1 MPYTRP
7 LVVIEVENY
16 FMTTEEQK
24 ELIRIKNQISKHFT
38 KSDWLDLGYT
48 LGCYD
53 VIENH
58 PRLLRSMNFG
68 DDDYEGNI
76 LEVITEMVKKDGR
89 NLTEIESYLSD
100 KFASPEISEFI
111 STAQTET
118 PKRIITFSP
127 QVFEVPTKK
136 QNDRLVTVMLPFS
149 LQKTFE
155 SIKEACESHNLECI
169 KADDIWENPTF
180 IQDIFELIF
189 TSRVVVADFT
199 GKNANVFYEVGIAHT
214 LGKTV
219 IPITQSIADVPS
231 DLGHHRA
238 LLYHPN
244 EQGYKDLITEL
255 DKRLKSLFPNPFDNF

>member
-1 MPYTRP
+1 M
-7 LVVIEVENY
+7 IDKEK
-16 FMTTEEQK
+16 QK
-24 ELIRIKNQISKHFT
+24 ELVDIKNQISKHFT

-53 VIENH
+53 IIEGH
-58 PRLLRSMNFG
+58 PRLLRSLSFG

-76 LEVITEMVKKDGR
+76 LEV
-89 NLTEIESYLSD
+89 LTEITKRDPKNFGEIKSYLSD
-100 KFASPEISEFI
+100 KFSTPEVSDFI
-111 STAQTET
+111 STAQNET

-127 QVFEVPTKK
+127 QVFEIPTKP
-136 QNDRLVTVMLPFS
+136 QNDKLVTVMLPFR
-149 LQKTFE
+149 LQKSFD
-155 SIKEACESHNLECI
+155 SIKNVCDSLSLECV

-199 GKNANVFYEVGIAHT
+199 GKNPNVFYEVGIAHT

-219 IPITQSIADVPS
+219 VPITQSIDDVPS

-238 LLYHPN
+238 LQYFPN
-244 EQGYKDLITEL
+244 DQGYKDLESEL
-255 DKRLKSLFPNPFDNF
+255 EKKLNTLFPNPFDF